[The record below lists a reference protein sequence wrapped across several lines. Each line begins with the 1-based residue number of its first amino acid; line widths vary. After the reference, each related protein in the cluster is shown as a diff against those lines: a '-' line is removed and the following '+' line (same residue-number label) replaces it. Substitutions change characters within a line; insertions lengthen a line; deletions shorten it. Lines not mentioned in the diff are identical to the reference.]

1 MARQWRIEYPNAL
14 YHVMSRGNSG
24 QDMFFSDNDRNLFL
38 SIVEELPERNNIQ
51 IHAYV
56 LMGNHYHLL
65 VKTVE
70 PNLSRAMQWFGT
82 TYTRKF
88 NLANQFGGHLFQGRF
103 KSIIVQNDAYLLRL
117 SCYIHRNP
125 LRAGIIER
133 LVDYSWSS
141 YRYYAYK
148 KESPDWLT
156 TDSILSQLS
165 GDDRHRAYRTKTQ
178 NYSDEQNSIW
188 EDIKHGLIYGSQ
200 KFADDIKKR
209 FPGDKKNDA
218 LPQYNSLL
226 RTFDPELLLDKASK
240 HLGFDINA
248 ARNGKKIGP
257 EDKANRDM
265 LVYLLWQAG
274 RLSNNAI
281 GEYFGLTYSSVSR
294 CVKVITDRLSSDRDF
309 KDRYYWLKSQFKL

>member
-1 MARQWRIEYPNAL
+1 MARQWRIEYPNAI
-14 YHVMSRGNSG
+14 YHVMSRGNGG
-24 QDMFFSDNDRNLFL
+24 QDIFLSDNDRTLFL
-38 SIVEELPERNNIQ
+38 SLLEELFERYNIQ

-70 PNLSRAMQWFGT
+70 PNLSMAMQWFGT

-88 NLANQFGGHLFQGRF
+88 NIANQTGGHLFQGRF

-125 LRAGIIER
+125 LRAGIVER
-133 LVDYSWSS
+133 LADYSWSS

-148 KESPDWLT
+148 KEPPAWLT
-156 TDSILSQLS
+156 TDSILSQVS
-165 GDDRHRAYRTKTQ
+165 GEDCHKAYRIKTQ
-178 NYSDEQNSIW
+178 NYADEQNRIW

-200 KFADDIKKR
+200 KFVDDIKER
-209 FPGDKKNDA
+209 FLGDSKDAA

-226 RTFDPELLLDKASK
+226 RAFEPEQLLGKASNY
-240 HLGFDINA
+240 LGFDING
-248 ARNGKKIGP
+248 ARKANKVTP

-265 LVYLLWQAG
+265 LIHLIWQAG
-274 RLSNNAI
+274 RLSNKAI
-281 GEYFGLTYSSVSR
+281 GEHFGLTYSSVSK
-294 CVKVITDRLSSDRDF
+294 CVKAVSDRLSSDRDF
-309 KDRYYWLKSQFKL
+309 KGRYLDLKSQFKL